1 MRLPLVIDPRL
12 LLRALD
18 DLHTLA
24 QAAAGLN
31 DVERRLTARMEAA
44 EDLLEELNSGAAD
57 ALEGL
62 RGVDRRA
69 AEVLAALARMDDRAE
84 ALLRG
89 VDRIDDVD
97 MQVREL
103 VRLAAESSQ
112 KIDAAVEAA
121 HELTAAAHGLREASV
136 PMAAAAEPLQGVA
149 ERLARINER
158 LPGGRR

>member
-1 MRLPLVIDPRL
+1 LGLPFFIDPRL
-12 LLRALD
+12 IVRALD

-24 QAAAGLN
+24 QAVAGIN
-31 DVERRLTARMEAA
+31 EVERRLTARIEAA
-44 EDLLEELNSGAAD
+44 EDLLEELNTGAGD

-62 RGVDRRA
+62 RAIDRRA
-69 AEVLAALARMDDRAE
+69 AEVLAALSRMDERAE
-84 ALLRG
+84 ALLAG

-97 MQVREL
+97 KQVREL
-103 VRLAAESSQ
+103 VRLAGSATD

-121 HELTAAAHGLREASV
+121 HELTAAAHSLRAAAD
-136 PMAAAAEPLQGVA
+136 PLGAAAEPLQGVA